1 LFQTLLKMKNFSLL
15 SLFLFSPFGMLFT
28 QINCPNFGGKI
39 PKAPTSNPHY
49 LHYGVDVFTLIYA
62 DKPWVLSLIPHVGV
76 KAEINLL
83 RHFTVGA
90 SAGSRFKLEFNTE
103 VPVYQESSK
112 ENLYLKL
119 DCRVFIHKVFTGLWI
134 SPALTVDNSLKGYRL
149 LELGFSNKVSK
160 VGVIDYRVGF
170 TLDKPLFLSI
180 GIGLGVLRR
189 R

>member
-1 LFQTLLKMKNFSLL
+1 MRHFLIVMFLLPYV
-15 SLFLFSPFGMLFT
+15 LFS
-28 QINCPNFGGKI
+28 QINCPNFGGNI
-39 PKAPTSNPHY
+39 PQPPSSNPHY

-62 DKPWVLSLIPHVGV
+62 DKPWVLSLMPHVGV

-83 RHFTVGA
+83 RHLTVGA
-90 SAGSRFKLEFNTE
+90 SAGSRFKLEFNTD

-119 DCRVFIHKVFTGLWI
+119 DCKLFIHKTFTGLWI
-134 SPALTVDNSLKGYRL
+134 SPALTVDNSLKGHRL
-149 LELGFSNKVSK
+149 LELGYSNKVSK

-170 TLDKPLFLSI
+170 TLDKPLFVSVGL
-180 GIGLGVLRR
+180 GLGVLRR

>member
-1 LFQTLLKMKNFSLL
+1 MK
-15 SLFLFSPFGMLFT
+15 LFLVTIILSPYILFS
-28 QINCPNFGGKI
+28 QINCPNFGGNI
-39 PKAPTSNPHY
+39 PKPPYSSPNF
-49 LHYGVDVFTLIYA
+49 LLYGVDAFTLIYA
-62 DKPWVLSLIPHVGV
+62 DKPWVLSLMPHVGV

-83 RHFTVGA
+83 RNFSVGA
-90 SAGSRFKLEFNTE
+90 SAGSHFKLEFNTD

-119 DCRVFIHKVFTGLWI
+119 DCRMFINKVFDGLWI
-134 SPALTVDNSLKGYRL
+134 SPVLTVDNSLKGYRL

-160 VGVIDYRVGF
+160 VGVMDYRVGF
-170 TLDKPLFLSI
+170 TLEKPLFVSI

>member
-1 LFQTLLKMKNFSLL
+1 MKHFLIGITLM
-15 SLFLFSPFGMLFT
+15 PYALFT
-28 QINCPNFGGKI
+28 QINCPNFGGNI
-39 PKAPTSNPHY
+39 PKPPSSNPHY

-62 DKPWVLSLIPHVGV
+62 DKPWVLSLLPHVGV

-83 RHFTVGA
+83 RHVSVGA
-90 SAGSRFKLEFNTE
+90 SAGSHFKLEFNTD

-119 DCRVFIHKVFTGLWI
+119 DCKVFIHKVFTGLWI
-134 SPALTVDNSLKGYRL
+134 SPVLTVDNSLKGYRL
-149 LELGFSNKVSK
+149 LELGFSNQVSK

-170 TLDKPLFLSI
+170 TLEKPLFMSI

>member
-1 LFQTLLKMKNFSLL
+1 MKHFWIAISLMPYT
-15 SLFLFSPFGMLFT
+15 LFS
-28 QINCPNFGGKI
+28 QINCPDFGSKL
-39 PKAPTSNPHY
+39 PKPPSSNPHY
-49 LHYGVDVFTLIYA
+49 WLYGADVFTLIYA
-62 DKPWVLSLIPHVGV
+62 DNPWVLSLMPHVGV

-83 RHFTVGA
+83 PYLTVGA
-90 SAGSRFKLEFNTE
+90 SAGSRFKLEFNTD
-103 VPVYQESSK
+103 VPVYQEPSK
-112 ENLYLKL
+112 ENLFLKL

-134 SPALTVDNSLKGYRL
+134 SPILTVDNSLKGYRL

-170 TLDKPLFLSI
+170 TLDKPLFVSV